1 MAQTILE
8 LLNQPFVIHG
18 NQLRI
23 DTCIGI
29 TLFPQDGVDADGLLR
44 NADLALYRAKREGR
58 GQYRFYSNEMD
69 LELKATL
76 RVESELRH
84 AIEQDDLEL
93 FYQPTFAVAD
103 GRVRRP
109 RNFNPLAT
117 PGWGPQDAN
126 QPDTV
131 NGNKRPYC
139 PARRVDPAAVGR
151 QRRGL

>member
-8 LLNQPFVIHG
+8 LLNQPFAIHG

-84 AIEQDDLEL
+84 AIEQDSLEL

-103 GRVRRP
+103 GRMHGVETLIRWPRPGGGPRRC
-109 RNFNPLAT
+109 
-117 PGWGPQDAN
+117 
-126 QPDTV
+126 QPV
-131 NGNKRPYC
+131 
-139 PARRVDPAAVGR
+139 
-151 QRRGL
+151 